1 MRRSWMLLFVASAVT
16 SAVLLLTSTPAA
28 AQRGPEKVFAGKIIT
43 SDKAFPSY
51 AKSANAYVAAIRKQ
65 SKTSFAEDK
74 ATGQWKIHFAAFL
87 KAPLPDLEIE
97 VKLFEISGKNQ
108 TLLSSFEQFTDQR
121 GQRTIISK
129 LVLDKKQVGV
139 NKDLVII
146 MDYRGKV
153 LATGRFRI
161 VGEGDKATGKVDF
174 SEDDSEE

>member
-1 MRRSWMLLFVASAVT
+1 MT

-43 SDKAFPSY
+43 SDEPSVT
-51 AKSANAYVAAIRKQ
+51 AKSANAYVAAIRKAQ

-121 GQRTIISK
+121 GQLTIISK

-161 VGEGDKATGKVDF
+161 VGEGDKAT
-174 SEDDSEE
+174 